1 VAAQTHTMQR
11 RGIAGRKHK
20 TAFRLQP
27 QADREAE
34 RVDRLT
40 NPDKYRAK

>member
-1 VAAQTHTMQR
+1 MNL
-11 RGIAGRKHK
+11 AGRKHK
-20 TAFRLQP
+20 IAFPLQP

-40 NPDKYRAK
+40 NPDKYRGK